1 MKNKNEL
8 LYIFMVLL
16 GSPFFAAAHFCHR
29 CDRRTCP
36 ICRLT
41 EKSHQLLLFFNRLFT
56 KKERVLTAASVSH
69 RPCRL
74 SFFAQPFTLIAL
86 RVKLSD

>member
-8 LYIFMVLL
+8 LCIFMVLL
-16 GSPFFAAAHFCHR
+16 GFPFFAAAHFYHR

-36 ICRLT
+36 ICRIT
-41 EKSHQLLLFFNRLFT
+41 EKSHQLLLFFYRLFT
-56 KKERVLTAASVSH
+56 KKESALAAASSSH
-69 RPCRL
+69 RPCSL
-74 SFFAQPFTLIAL
+74 SFFTQPFTLIAL